1 MPRRGRGRIRDA
13 DTTAAILE
21 ATMALL
27 VERGLKGFTIEGVAA
42 RAGVGKAT
50 IYRWWPSRGAVALDA
65 FLAAVDPQVP
75 YPDTDDFATAL
86 RTQVRSLIGVF
97 RDTPNGAVV
106 RALLGEAQT
115 DEDLAE
121 AFRVR
126 WVEVRRSYGRAV
138 FRHAQQTGQ
147 IRADLD
153 IETAIDLVYGPVYY
167 RLMTGHAPL
176 SDEFADCV
184 VEYALRGLAPRSDAP
199 GTAGGPNHC
208 PHTLP

>member
-21 ATMALL
+21 ASMALL

-75 YPDTDDFATAL
+75 YPDVDDFATAL

-115 DEDLAE
+115 DQDLAE
-121 AFRVR
+121 AFRIR

-167 RLMTGHAPL
+167 RLLTGHAPL

-184 VEYALRGLAPRSDAP
+184 VEYALRGLAPR
-199 GTAGGPNHC
+199 
-208 PHTLP
+208 